1 MRRSLRVK
9 SRDHDVTICPTLF
22 RDQRSSLIKGPLHA
36 ELHTLRLTMSQYLP
50 TYTPSRP
57 APSYSASPLPN
68 EETLESTPRTPG
80 QPPELGSIVR
90 RWRSVTLILK
100 DQDLSE
106 RQPSYGKNSIINGE
120 LGVSGEKMFSVS
132 VKLEGR
138 LTLSIADAGSSIIT
152 LISEKYILWKRS
164 ESSTL
169 RCPNV
174 IPFSIIFPATFED
187 GNRTRKLPPSYEAL
201 FYGSSALCVRCV
213 YTLNITIIKRRP
225 RFSLWKPTKTYRV
238 QVNYRPRARPN
249 RPVVRSP
256 SIFSVLKNVPEEWY
270 QIITAM
276 RFRPSSGLDPI
287 QCHFLIPSV
296 QTFGLTDTIPVHI
309 QLIGT
314 LKSLR
319 HFLPPSFGYTPS
331 ENRRWSRS
339 RTARGVPT
347 VRVSLIR
354 QTSVT
359 VCGKTSWRNFNL
371 GDGKVWAKPPIVS
384 PTGYVLDDDP
394 DREVAADWEGEV
406 RCRSDVKTSGFNIG
420 TVTVQDYIL
429 FILTPPDERGCPL
442 QQLQYTHPIKL
453 VTDTWMEEG
462 THPQDI

>member
-1 MRRSLRVK
+1 
-9 SRDHDVTICPTLF
+9 
-22 RDQRSSLIKGPLHA
+22 
-36 ELHTLRLTMSQYLP
+36 
-50 TYTPSRP
+50 
-57 APSYSASPLPN
+57 
-68 EETLESTPRTPG
+68 
-80 QPPELGSIVR
+80 
-90 RWRSVTLILK
+90 
-100 DQDLSE
+100 
-106 RQPSYGKNSIINGE
+106 
-120 LGVSGEKMFSVS
+120 MFSVS

-152 LISEKYILWKRS
+152 LISEKYILWKRN
-164 ESSTL
+164 ESSSP

-174 IPFSIIFPATFED
+174 IPFSIVFPATFED
-187 GNRTRKLPPSYEAL
+187 NNRTRKLPPSYEAL
-201 FYGSSALCVRCV
+201 FYGTSALCVKCM
-213 YTLNITIIKRRP
+213 YTLNITIIKKRP
-225 RFSLWKPTKTYRV
+225 RFSLWKPNKTYRV

-256 SIFSVLKNVPEEWY
+256 SIFSVLKNVPEEWH
-270 QIITAM
+270 QVITAM

-296 QTFGLTDTIPVHI
+296 QTFGLSDTIPIHI

-319 HFLPPSFGYTPS
+319 HFLPPSQLVGYGPS
-331 ENRRWSRS
+331 ENKRWSRS
-339 RTARGVPT
+339 KTARGPI

-359 VCGKTSWRNFNL
+359 VSGKTSWRNLNL
-371 GDGKVWAKPPIVS
+371 GDGKVWAKPPLAS
-384 PTGYVLDDDP
+384 PTGYVLDGDP
-394 DREVAADWEGEV
+394 DREVTADWEGEV

-420 TVTVQDYIL
+420 SVTVQDYIL

-442 QQLQYTHPIKL
+442 QPLQHTHPIKL
-453 VTDTWMEEG
+453 VTDTWMEAG